1 MNSMKT
7 KYRSVFLVASIF
19 LLLLVAQVVLY
30 GSFFNELKS
39 GTKVINNLSRIRGS
53 IQRYTKLELSDAM
66 INNQELEGYIDDLI
80 AQNMDVPMEAD
91 LKSVSS
97 LYDMK
102 MLNTKWDELKLVVR
116 DYRADPSRANLR
128 AVIGKSEECWQ
139 VADATV
145 IRQQYLV
152 NKTAAYYKYFT
163 VTFGINLFVI
173 GLVLLFYKQYV
184 HNSLASSAIHDALT
198 GLFNKGYFSEYLEYE
213 AARSLRKQTP
223 FSLVMLDIDHFKHVN
238 DTYGHRRGDYA
249 LKTLAEV
256 VRKTKRNADVLAR
269 VGGEEFIILL
279 PDTNLSEAGQLAER
293 VRKSVEDFPFEE
305 IGRLTI
311 SLGVTEF
318 TQTDDQENILK
329 RVDSALYLAKENG
342 RNRCEVLGGGEHEQK
357 NISDRP

>member
-1 MNSMKT
+1 MNPMRS
-7 KYRSVFLVASIF
+7 KYRSVFFVAGIF

-30 GSFFNELKS
+30 GSFFNELRS
-39 GTKVINNLSRIRGS
+39 GTEVINDLSRIRGS
-53 IQRYTKLELSDAM
+53 IQRYTKLELSGAK
-66 INNQELEGYIDDLI
+66 ISNQELEVYIDGLI
-80 AQNMDVPMEAD
+80 AKNMDTPTEAD

-97 LYDMK
+97 LYDIK
-102 MLNTKWDELKLVVR
+102 TLNTKWDELKLVVR

-128 AVIGKSEECWQ
+128 AVIGKSEECWE

-145 IRQQYLV
+145 IRQQYIV

-173 GLVLLFYKQYV
+173 GLVLLFYKRYV

-213 AARSLRKQTP
+213 IARSIRKHMP
-223 FSLVMLDIDHFKHVN
+223 FSLIMLDIDRFKRVN

-256 VRKTKRNADVLAR
+256 VRKAKRNADVLAR
-269 VGGEEFIILL
+269 IGGEEFIILL
-279 PDTNLSEAGQLAER
+279 PDTSLSDAGQLAER

-305 IGRLTI
+305 IGKLTI

-318 TQTDDQENILK
+318 TQTDNHESILK

-342 RNRCEVLGGGEHEQK
+342 RNRCEVLGGEE
-357 NISDRP
+357 I